1 MTDAMSWFS
10 RGFSRGLSRGL
21 DLAWDHRRG
30 VERTGVIVVCVAALL
45 VMPACN
51 RNKKRKPPPSPRQS
65 SQIVVRDT
73 PSALRGTIG
82 AEASLQGVE
91 PTLVSGIGFVVG
103 LNGTGGLTM
112 PEPFAAH
119 LEREMGLQ
127 GITASNQ
134 AGGPGIAGRSPR
146 QLLND
151 PNTAAVIIQA
161 AVPPGATKGDSF
173 DVYVRAINATSLE
186 GGRLWTTQLRVGPP
200 SAYGNPQALI
210 MGRASGPIFLNP
222 FAEPGSTDGVQR
234 TVGRVLDGGRVSE
247 STVLNIVLDNPSHQR
262 ARQIASAVNSA
273 FPRGPGDPEQIAR
286 GRDENLVQVT
296 IPFRYRERRR
306 EFVELIRHL
315 PIDQSYPEVYARRF
329 SQSLVNEPYLSGNMS
344 YCLEALGERAK
355 PFLTELYESP
365 ELAPRLA
372 ALRAGASLNDAKAVL
387 PLVEMATRGPE
398 NQRSDAVVLLAMID
412 GGPIIEETLR
422 SLLSSPVLS
431 VRVEAYEG
439 LMQRAVAVQK
449 RRLALAQLRA
459 RDDMVSSA
467 AASAT
472 VSQIDTLAK
481 AFVPGGGIH
490 GVSREMIA
498 GKFFL
503 DRVPYGPPLIYVSQQ
518 GEPRIVLFGEQA
530 NLASPLLMSAWS
542 ERLMMAS
549 NAPGDPIRLYYRS
562 TNDRRSVSFESVPN
576 DLEGFIRFLAKSTS
590 TVDPSPG
597 LGLGYAEIVGLL
609 FELTRSKATPAAFAT
624 ENDRLL
630 AQLLETVASEDIE
643 IRPEAPGGDMTLISA
658 DDPRQQVVDRS
669 QTGMRERR
677 SLLVPVNPVADAPL
691 PPGVQREEEF
701 RRRQEQQQQQSGTG
715 GETSSV
721 PARRE

>member
-1 MTDAMSWFS
+1 MADGMAGWCRDLYGGRSV
-10 RGFSRGLSRGL
+10 RQAGVVGLC
-21 DLAWDHRRG
+21 
-30 VERTGVIVVCVAALL
+30 VVALL
-45 VMPACN
+45 VGPACN
-51 RNKKRKPPPSPRQS
+51 RNKTRKPPPTPRQAQ
-65 SQIVVRDT
+65 QIVVRDI

-82 AEASLQGVE
+82 AESSLQGVE
-91 PTLVSGIGFVVG
+91 ATLVSGIGFVVG

-146 QLLND
+146 QLLRD

-161 AVPPGATKGDSF
+161 AVPPGATEGDTF

-200 SAYGNPQALI
+200 SAYGDRQALVL
-210 MGRASGPIFLNP
+210 GRASGPIFLNP
-222 FAEPGSTDGVQR
+222 FAEPGMTDGVQR
-234 TVGRVLDGGRVSE
+234 TVGRVLDGGRVRE
-247 STVLNIVLDNPSHQR
+247 STVINVMLDNPSHQR
-262 ARQIASAVNSA
+262 ARQIASAINSS

-286 GRDENLVQVT
+286 GRDDQLVQVT
-296 IPFRYRERRR
+296 IPFRYRERRL
-306 EFVELIRHL
+306 EFVELVRHL
-315 PIDQSYPEVYARRF
+315 PIEQSFPEVYARRF

-344 YCLEALGERAK
+344 YSLEALGERAK
-355 PFLTELYESP
+355 PFLAQLYESP

-372 ALRAGASLNDAKAVL
+372 ALRAGAALNDPKAVR
-387 PLVEMATRGPE
+387 PLIDLALRGPE
-398 NQRSDAVVLLAMID
+398 NQRADAVMLLSKID
-412 GGPIIEETLR
+412 GGPIIEQTLR

-459 RDDMVSSA
+459 RDDVSSVPKVTA
-467 AASAT
+467 
-472 VSQIDTLAK
+472 SQIDTLAR
-481 AFVPGGGIH
+481 AFVPGGGMH
-490 GVSREMIA
+490 GVSRELIE

-503 DRVPYGPPLIYVSQQ
+503 DRVPFGQPLIYVSQQ
-518 GEPRIVLFGEQA
+518 GEPRIVLFGEETQ
-530 NLASPLLMSAWS
+530 LVSPVLMSAWS
-542 ERLMMAS
+542 ERVLLAS
-549 NAPGDPIRLYYRS
+549 DAPGDPIRLYYRS
-562 TNDRRSVSFESVPN
+562 PNDRRSVTFESVPE
-576 DLEGFIRFLAKSTS
+576 DLEAFIRFLAKSTS
-590 TVDPSPG
+590 TADPRPG

-609 FELTRSKATPAAFAT
+609 YELHRGRATLASFAT

-643 IRPEAPGGDMTLISA
+643 IRPEAPGGQITLIAA
-658 DDPRQQVVDRS
+658 DDPRLQVVDRS
-669 QTGMRERR
+669 QTGMLERR
-677 SLLVPVNPVADAPL
+677 TLLVPVNPVPEAPL
-691 PPGVQREEEF
+691 PPGIQREEEF
-701 RRRQEQQQQQSGTG
+701 RRRLEQQQQSGG
-715 GETSSV
+715 GAETSAV